1 MSWLGRGKNGE
12 SERRTE
18 VGGLWDE
25 QGNPRRERT
34 GRCLNIEHMSVSPLK
49 PTRPTKIEATT
60 VDHRTTIL
68 LSKTDRERER
78 FSQTLPVLRP
88 RVCCYAASCFHA
100 FQSSV
105 FLFLLLPPLLLL
117 FIFLYLRSFFW
128 VGFRTR
134 MSNAGFLSI
143 FRDKWI
149 EICKGYIPVLR
160 GNKVTGER

>member
-1 MSWLGRGKNGE
+1 MELNTPLGRAVSWLDRGKNGE

-68 LSKTDRERER
+68 LSKTDREREILSDSAC
-78 FSQTLPVLRP
+78 F
-88 RVCCYAASCFHA
+88 AAPC
-100 FQSSV
+100 
-105 FLFLLLPPLLLL
+105 LLLRGLL
-117 FIFLYLRSFFW
+117 FSRVSVVRLLVPASPSPPSSFYI
-128 VGFRTR
+128 
-134 MSNAGFLSI
+134 SI
-143 FRDKWI
+143 SPF
-149 EICKGYIPVLR
+149 VLLGR
-160 GNKVTGER
+160 V